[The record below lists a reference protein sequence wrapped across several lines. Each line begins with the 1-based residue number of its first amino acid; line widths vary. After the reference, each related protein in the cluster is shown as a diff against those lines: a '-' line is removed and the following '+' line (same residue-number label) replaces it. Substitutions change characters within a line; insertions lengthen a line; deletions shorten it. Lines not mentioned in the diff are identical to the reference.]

1 MINFSQDQENELIK
15 ILSNSFDNAQTFEE
29 HKNQNKMKQRK
40 VTHLKTRKQYECFVG
55 DDFIIN
61 YTLEL
66 TEWAGDYYTPGA
78 VDTQIIEA
86 ELIVDGKGTVKL
98 PNGFIESFLESKLLN
113 I

>member
-1 MINFSQDQENELIK
+1 MINFDQNQEQQFNEL
-15 ILSNSFDNAQTFEE
+15 LNEAFENAQTFDE
-29 HKNQNKMKQRK
+29 HKKQNKMKQRK

-78 VDTQIIEA
+78 VDIQIIEA
-86 ELIVDGKGTVKL
+86 ELIVDGKGTLKL
-98 PNGFIESFLESKLLN
+98 PDGFIESFLESKLLN